1 MTFNFLDPAGGAKA
15 EQFDIAP
22 KLESLQGKRLGLLDN
37 SKTSAEKYLKMVG
50 KILVDRYGVA
60 EVKLFRKDAL
70 SKPAPAEVLDEL
82 VANCDF
88 AVTGIGDCGSCRTN
102 SVHDGIEIEK
112 RGIPAVAVCTET
124 FLPGLGAPTQM
135 RGMPAYQFPVV
146 PYPLRVLFDGELHH
160 RAVIAAPH
168 VSGIFPGKPIVNN
181 SPSMSTAG

>member
-1 MTFNFLDPAGGAKA
+1 MNITMTFNFLDPAGGAKA

-37 SKTSAEKYLKMVG
+37 SKTNAEKYLKMVG

-88 AVTGIGDCGSCRTN
+88 AVTGIGDCGSCSTN
-102 SVHDGIEIEK
+102 SVHDGIEIET
-112 RGIPAVAVCTET
+112 RGIPAVAVCTEA
-124 FLPGLGAPTQM
+124 FLPGLAALPQL
-135 RGMPAYQFPVV
+135 RGMPEYHFAVV
-146 PYPLRVLFDGELHH
+146 PHQ
-160 RAVIAAPH
+160 
-168 VSGIFPGKPIVNN
+168 PGVTVHDATHKTPRLTSRNV
-181 SPSMSTAG
+181 A